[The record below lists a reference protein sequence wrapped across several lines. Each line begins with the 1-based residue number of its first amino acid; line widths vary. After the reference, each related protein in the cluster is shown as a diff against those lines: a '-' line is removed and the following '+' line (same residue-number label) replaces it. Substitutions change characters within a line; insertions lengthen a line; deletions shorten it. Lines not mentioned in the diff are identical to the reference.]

1 MSFSRLSSGLVFDG
15 GCVSVCVSLDFVSR
29 NWISTKFNGNEF
41 EVSNNNDRL
50 CCSQEQTGAGG
61 MMNKN
66 QTMNTKNTK
75 RNQRLSAVQSP
86 RQLT

>member
-1 MSFSRLSSGLVFDG
+1 MDLFLIRNGLVYG
-15 GCVSVCVSLDFVSR
+15 VDFVSR

-41 EVSNNNDRL
+41 GESNNNDRL
-50 CCSQEQTGAGG
+50 CCSQEQTGAEG
-61 MMNKN
+61 MTNKN